1 MNGRGGGPC
10 YSARPRPGGSRRRA
24 FDALPALD
32 PTNIGSV
39 AARISLVEMKATKK
53 PVRDRALNGFFFGAS
68 EREYN
73 LARMLGDR
81 FVFAFVVLN
90 NDNVFGAPFFVLL
103 TIDELD
109 ARTKNRRVQFQ
120 VNLRTDTQA
129 DVTSRFGFGP
139 AGLVR
144 DLGPRHP
151 GTR

>member
-1 MNGRGGGPC
+1 
-10 YSARPRPGGSRRRA
+10 
-24 FDALPALD
+24 
-32 PTNIGSV
+32 
-39 AARISLVEMKATKK
+39 MKATKK
-53 PVRDRALNGFFFGAS
+53 PVRDRALNGFFFGAT

-73 LARMLGDR
+73 LARTLGDR

-103 TIDELD
+103 TIDELN

-144 DLGPRHP
+144 DPGPVDP
-151 GTR
+151 GIR